1 MNLASSTR
9 GSARKAK
16 QQKDRDE
23 TSSPPTKRRMDSSTG
38 ADLIPLPS
46 SPPSVAQPED
56 TSLFSSPPQSRA
68 GIIYWKN
75 TSNLIFLCV
84 KDKWL
89 YVQCLKQ
96 PFKIVLLVVFSKS
109 HYCHLNIMINRY

>member
-23 TSSPPTKRRMDSSTG
+23 ASSPPAKRRMDSSPG
-38 ADLIPLPS
+38 ADLRPLPS
-46 SPPSVAQPED
+46 SPPSAAQPED

-68 GIIYWKN
+68 GITYGKN
-75 TSNLIFLCV
+75 SSN
-84 KDKWL
+84 
-89 YVQCLKQ
+89 
-96 PFKIVLLVVFSKS
+96 
-109 HYCHLNIMINRY
+109 